1 MHGFRDEGGL
11 FGVAGSRQAAHYAYL
26 GLHAL
31 QRRGLH
37 GAGLVTS
44 DGLLLRSHHG
54 LGLIHDVFT
63 GPDLQALGGHL
74 AVGQVHHDPAGDPRS
89 GSRAVDRPLVA
100 RYRDGQL
107 AMAMVGELTNRVQLS
122 IELREQGAV
131 FSTRSDAEILVH
143 LMARSTQNTLVNR
156 LVDALWKVEGAFS
169 LVLIAEDHLVAVR
182 DPRGFRPLYLGRLD
196 EAVLVAS
203 EVSAFDL
210 LTASTIREVEPGEM
224 IIVDPAGLSAVR
236 PFPHR
241 DASACALE
249 LIELARPDVMAMG
262 RSVYQTRHRLGEHLA
277 REHPCPSA
285 QVVIGV
291 PDDAVPAALGYS
303 QRSGIPYRQGL
314 LRAPYTGRSFVGP
327 TRELHGLSHRLR
339 YSAVSGALGVQ
350 EVVLVASTLVDED
363 QMAGLVSLLL
373 EAGASKVHLRV
384 ASPLVRGACYYGVHT
399 PTREELPLQRHRDLG
414 ALSRALG
421 VSSLG
426 HLSQE
431 GMLRVLGGTQ
441 WCTGCLSGQ
450 YPLLP
455 DERMEVQLSM
465 FEGDE

>member
-11 FGVAGSRQAAHYAYL
+11 FGVAGSRRAAHYAYL

-37 GAGLVTS
+37 GAGLVTF
-44 DGLLLRSHHG
+44 DGHLLRSHHG

-63 GPDLQALGGHL
+63 GPDLRALDGHL

-100 RYRDGQL
+100 RYREGQL
-107 AMAMVGELTNRVQLS
+107 AIAMVGELTNRVALS
-122 IELREQGAV
+122 TALRQQGAV

-143 LMARSTQNTLVNR
+143 LMARSMQKTLVNR
-156 LVDALWKVEGAFS
+156 LVDALWKVEAAFS

-182 DPRGFRPLYLGRLD
+182 DPRGFRPLYLGRLE
-196 EAVLVAS
+196 EAAMVAS

-210 LTASTIREVEPGEM
+210 LGARTLREVEPGEM
-224 IIVDPAGLSAVR
+224 IIVDPNGMSAVH

-241 DASACALE
+241 DVAACAME
-249 LIELARPDVMAMG
+249 LIELARSDVMALG
-262 RSVYQTRHRLGEHLA
+262 RSVYQTRHRLGERLA
-277 REHPCPSA
+277 REQPCA
-285 QVVIGV
+285 GADVVIGV
-291 PDDAVPAALGYS
+291 PDHAIPAALGYA
-303 QRSGIPYRQGL
+303 QLSGIPYRQGL
-314 LRAPYTGRSFVGP
+314 VRAPYTGRSFVEP
-327 TRELHGLSHRLR
+327 TRELQGLRHRLR
-339 YSAVSGALGVQ
+339 LSAVSGALAGQ
-350 EVVLVASTLVDED
+350 EVVLVASSLVIEDE
-363 QMAGLVSLLL
+363 MAGLVSLILQ
-373 EAGASKVHLRV
+373 AGAKGVHLRV

-399 PTREELPLQRHRDLG
+399 PTREELPLHRHRDLRSLAG
-414 ALSRALG
+414 ALG
-421 VSSLG
+421 VSSLA
-426 HLSQE
+426 HLSQQ
-431 GMLRVLGGTQ
+431 GLARVLGGTQ